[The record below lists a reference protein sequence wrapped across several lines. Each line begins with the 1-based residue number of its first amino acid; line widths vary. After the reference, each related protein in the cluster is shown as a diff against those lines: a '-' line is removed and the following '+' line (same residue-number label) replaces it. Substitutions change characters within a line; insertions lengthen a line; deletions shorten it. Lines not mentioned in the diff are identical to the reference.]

1 MKDMKEKLNK
11 ILNKSR
17 PQEQGRKKNLLSIVI
32 IMLTILVTAVILIA
46 VLTGKEEEVTYKETE
61 VIKGTL
67 SAGITES
74 GSVDIGTTVQ
84 SFELDISEFTGT
96 SSFSF
101 NGGQSTAAGGFQSMG
116 GMQGGQG
123 GGMDQLMS
131 MFSGQAQTSSGSS
144 ANRQLEIEEVFI
156 EAGQEIQ
163 EGDPVLK
170 LTEET
175 VNSIRNELTEDVSS
189 AKLVY
194 DQAITAGKQSDTE
207 AESAYKTNTL
217 YGSYAQAEYNQTVGV
232 LEDAV
237 TLAEENLAQT
247 QEDLM
252 QAQTDLAE
260 KEALLAEQKQVL
272 ENAIYAEENTSQE
285 TDLYWWI
292 IAYQTMADAQD
303 MVTSLEEDIEQLKE
317 DIETYTEQEKESQ
330 TSLLLA
336 QKDLESGKITATGEL
351 DKRKFNAENA
361 QEIYDVSVEQSSF
374 EIQNAKEDYDAA
386 DLKLQEFDAVIKEQV
401 IHADSSGVV
410 TELFITPGDALT
422 QNMELFYLNDYDA
435 VTITLSVAEEDME
448 TVQAGGKIN
457 VTVAAFP
464 EEVFSGSV
472 TEIGD
477 AEIDSNTNK
486 TLYTVTVTVENM
498 GSLLYQ
504 DMTAEV
510 TFVTDEAAEVLYV
523 PNRAITEKDGVSY
536 VKVKSESGKVVEKE
550 VVCGFTD
557 GINTEIKEGLTEG
570 ETVLLESK
578 VKKG

>member
-32 IMLTILVTAVILIA
+32 ILLTILVTAVILIA

-101 NGGQSTAAGGFQSMG
+101 NGGQITAAGGFQSMG

>member
-101 NGGQSTAAGGFQSMG
+101 NGGQITAAGGFQSMG

>member
-1 MKDMKEKLNK
+1 MKEKLNK

-32 IMLTILVTAVILIA
+32 ILLTILVTAVILIA

-101 NGGQSTAAGGFQSMG
+101 NGGQITAAGGFQSMG